1 MNTLYGYPSIST
13 PYGLYG
19 WLSTTGISST
29 SSSQTSGISST
40 SSAADA
46 YQSEISAYGQ
56 LLSSLANFQY
66 AMQQLYAPQQGDVLT
81 ASSSNTA
88 IANASATNNAKTAS
102 YNLNVSQLAQSQT
115 VQSSAFADA
124 GSTVVGSGS
133 LTIQTGTYASGSNT
147 FTSDGTSPVSITI
160 SNGTLNSIANAIN
173 NSGAGV
179 TASVQQSNGTYIL
192 AIASSA
198 TGASKNVKITVNDSD
213 GNDTDTSGLSQ
224 LAYDPTAT
232 AGAGKN
238 MTLTQSGLDASYT
251 VNSVSATSSSNTGIS
266 LAAHSLISAFKV
278 RRGSLHRLMSDA
290 SSPLQY
296 STTVSQLS
304 SSLGSQAASP
314 LSNGSSTLRSLSQL
328 GIVLQYAQNAGQ
340 TGNLTLS
347 SNTLQA
353 AFNLD
358 QNGAANLIALSAQGF
373 NTLTT
378 AYSAPGYGIVPQTV
392 NQLQRLQQS
401 ANTQTSWSRGLS
413 FNLADYLSQQNRSG
427 TSQTG
432 RFSASQILALTQY
445 ASVMSIG
452 QPYALNALLIG
463 NIGSS
468 FSALA

>member
-1 MNTLYGYPSIST
+1 M
-13 PYGLYG
+13 
-19 WLSTTGISST
+19 
-29 SSSQTSGISST
+29 
-40 SSAADA
+40 
-46 YQSEISAYGQ
+46 
-56 LLSSLANFQY
+56 SSLANFQY
-66 AMQQLYAPQQGDVLT
+66 AMQQLYAPQQGDMLT

-266 LAAHSLISAFKV
+266 LASNVSANLSGTGSAVIDVAVDYNQLSTSAQSLISAFNV
-278 RRGSLHRLMSDA
+278 FSDSLNRLMSDA